1 MFLWCIVYFQ
11 RLDILEPD
19 LEMMVPSLSRSAKM
33 MLAASYDMIGV
44 LLQDLKSLSER
55 FKTMPFGNVCI
66 WSKKEK
72 LVEFEKES

>member
-1 MFLWCIVYFQ
+1 
-11 RLDILEPD
+11 
-19 LEMMVPSLSRSAKM
+19 M